1 MKKTLFWLG
10 AAAVAGLA
18 IVSCGPKNNALTS
31 AEKAEGWQLLFDG
44 KTLDGWRDYNGDTL
58 SAYSSSSKIQSC
70 NRPHPLFFPNIEKA
84 QL

>member
-58 SAYSSSSKIQSC
+58 SGPWTVENGTIAATGKGDA
-70 NRPHPLFFPNIEKA
+70 P
-84 QL
+84 